1 MINTVKIQGEGYLVN
16 GTMSVPNAEGN
27 RHYKEVLEWIAEGNT
42 PEPMDI
48 PEVQIPQVVTM
59 RQARL
64 ALLQEGLLATIESA
78 IQNSTDEAMKIEWE
92 YATEVR
98 RDWASLVTLTE
109 SLGMTSTELDS
120 LFTIAST
127 L

>member
-1 MINTVKIQGEGYLVN
+1 MIVINQDKVRAITVPKI
-16 GTMSVPNAEGN
+16 
-27 RHYKEVLEWIAEGNT
+27 
-42 PEPMDI
+42 
-48 PEVQIPQVVTM
+48 VTM

-64 ALLQEGLLATIESA
+64 ALLQEGLLATIETA
-78 IQNSTDEAMKIEWE
+78 IVNCTDEAMKIEWE
-92 YATEVR
+92 YAAEVR